1 MTIQYPITPGEDSVA
16 MALVTATLQSAAQ
29 YVSVRHQIPINNV
42 LAGMSVS
49 ANLLPPV
56 NMALQA
62 FQEKQL
68 AQQIAAATP
77 APSPPPQPPS
87 PPKQA
92 PKPQPQPVVVPQQPI
107 EPPPPNSPAYAIY
120 AARALSQERPA
131 PIPSALVDLP
141 KIEPAPVAESPLK
154 VLPEVPLAKKSRG
167 RPKKVAE

>member
-16 MALVTATLQSAAQ
+16 MALVTAAIQAAAQ
-29 YVSVRHQIPINNV
+29 YVSVRHQIPINTV

-77 APSPPPQPPS
+77 APAPPPQPPS
-87 PPKQA
+87 PPRQA
-92 PKPQPQPVVVPQQPI
+92 PKPQPVVVPQQI
-107 EPPPPNSPAYAIY
+107 VEPPPPNSPAYAIY
-120 AARALSQERPA
+120 AARALSQDRPA

-141 KIEPAPVAESPLK
+141 KVEPVPVAEAPLK
-154 VLPEVPLAKKSRG
+154 VLPEVPLKKKPG
-167 RPKKVAE
+167 RPKKVTE